1 MQIKIKNQPLVNNYN
16 SIILFFDLKKAF
28 YFPYSVAFHSDVS
41 LLATITPLAFFCWE
55 KRTRYINDH
64 NYRTITGP
72 LWAIS
77 FKYNFYK
84 FNQGRNVLEN
94 YARRCGVQSDE
105 EIQKILQIADENIE
119 VSTERSF
126 EPRKVN

>member
-1 MQIKIKNQPLVNNYN
+1 MVL
-16 SIILFFDLKKAF
+16 
-28 YFPYSVAFHSDVS
+28 
-41 LLATITPLAFFCWE
+41 T
-55 KRTRYINDH
+55 
-64 NYRTITGP
+64 

-77 FKYNFYK
+77 LKYSFYK
-84 FNQGRNVLEN
+84 FTQGRKVLEN
-94 YARRCGVQSDE
+94 YARRCGVQNDE

>member
-1 MQIKIKNQPLVNNYN
+1 MQIKIKNQPFVNNYN
-16 SIILFFDLKKAF
+16 SIIIFSDLKKAF
-28 YFPYSVAFHSDVS
+28 NFPYSIAFHSDVS
-41 LLATITPLAFFCWE
+41 SLATITPLAFFSWK
-55 KRTRYINDH
+55 KRTRYINGH
-64 NYRTITGP
+64 N
-72 LWAIS
+72 LWTIS
-77 FKYNFYK
+77 FKYNFYQ
-84 FNQGRNVLEN
+84 FIRGREVLEN